1 MRITGI
7 QNAGA
12 LVASLAST
20 VSAVVTYTPGPSY
33 SVGIP
38 SGSSISSSSTGS
50 LYFQLSA
57 STSYQWVGLGIGSEM
72 SGSTIFV
79 MYTDGTGNVT
89 ISARDGTG
97 HVQPTADSSIQSGV
111 TLLEGSGVVNGKMI
125 ANVKCTSCKL
135 DSSSSSS
142 SSPWIA
148 AWNSGSAINSQ
159 SLSYS
164 ITQHSGSN
172 YKQFEFDLSQAS
184 ISSDSN
190 PFVTSSSTSGGS
202 STTGTGTGT
211 GTATGSAATS
221 TSSSDSSSNDNS
233 SGDNSGSSGA
243 TVVGTSFTVIS
254 DYDKA
259 HGIVMGVV
267 VVLLF
272 PLGAIFMR
280 MGSSAWMHG
289 AWQMFSLVA
298 LLCGFG
304 LGVKLAQMRSYVGG
318 SSFGKRYGP
327 FGGGDSPF
335 GGSSSGGSSSSA
347 NGSGSGRRNELF
359 NNTHTIFGVV
369 IVALFLIQPL
379 FGIIHHIQYKRNFAR
394 AGVSHLHIWYGR
406 ILMILAVVNGG
417 LGLKLAN
424 NSKNGEIAYGVIAGI
439 IGLIYILVT
448 VFKRKGSG
456 SSLLMRK
463 EGSVERGMASEDV
476 SGGEG
481 YEREPQRHRSRRS
494 EGRR

>member
-1 MRITGI
+1 
-7 QNAGA
+7 
-12 LVASLAST
+12 
-20 VSAVVTYTPGPSY
+20 
-33 SVGIP
+33 
-38 SGSSISSSSTGS
+38 
-50 LYFQLSA
+50 
-57 STSYQWVGLGIGSEM
+57 M

-304 LGVKLAQMRSYVGG
+304 LGVKLAQMRSY
-318 SSFGKRYGP
+318 
-327 FGGGDSPF
+327 
-335 GGSSSGGSSSSA
+335 
-347 NGSGSGRRNELF
+347 LF

-424 NSKNGEIAYGVIAGI
+424 NSKNGEIAYGVVAGI